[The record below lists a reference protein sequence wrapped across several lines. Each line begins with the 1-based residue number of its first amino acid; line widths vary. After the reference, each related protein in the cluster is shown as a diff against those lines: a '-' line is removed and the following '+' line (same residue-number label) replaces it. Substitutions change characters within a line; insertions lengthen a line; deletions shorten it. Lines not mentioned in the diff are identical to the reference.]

1 MKPLFVAGCQRSGTT
16 AFAEYLN
23 QHQEVLVCKE
33 RYKYVPT
40 EVTLDYLTFDR
51 ILDYR
56 EGETNV
62 PREYHVELLRKKDPA
77 RLRWIGDKNPGYF
90 RHFEGLQEYNP
101 GARFIVLYRPVE
113 EVAESFEARARDDGD
128 LWPGHLDFEKGIQ
141 RWNLTLQRTRDFI
154 ENDPDSSVLIIG
166 YHDFFYRN
174 DACIPLISG
183 FLGIDIDGPVR
194 EAWREMSLRFESERR
209 TKEPIG
215 KKREA
220 SIRKN
225 KDHATETWILNRIEK
240 QWSEPELYTGRDN
253 TARPPRDERRETVA
267 TSTVTQT
274 EARVP
279 KTEQLERRIEVYEQ
293 RVEELESSL
302 TEARRR
308 ARQLSKLNQQL
319 TLQTQSL
326 EQQMRDM
333 QDSRTWRLLKRL
345 GYVKAR
351 VTGKR

>member
-23 QHQEVLVCKE
+23 QHQEMLVCKE

-40 EVTLDYLTFDR
+40 EVTLDYLTFNR

-62 PREYHVELLRKKDPA
+62 PREYHVELLQRKDPA
-77 RLRWIGDKNPGYF
+77 KLRWIGDKNPGYF

-101 GARFIVLYRPVE
+101 GARFIVLYRAVE
-113 EVAESFEARARDDGD
+113 EVAESFEARARDAGD

-141 RWNLTLQRTRDFI
+141 RWNLALQSTRDFI
-154 ENDPDSSVLIIG
+154 ENDPQSRVLIIG

-174 DACIPLISG
+174 DACLPLISG

-194 EAWREMSLRFESERR
+194 EAWREMSLRFENERR

-215 KKREA
+215 RKQEA

-225 KDHATETWILNRIEK
+225 KDHTTEAWVLNRIEK
-240 QWSEPELYTGRDN
+240 QWSEPDLYTGRDD
-253 TARPPRDERRETVA
+253 TARPPRDERRENIV
-267 TSTVTQT
+267 TSTVTWT
-274 EARVP
+274 EARAP
-279 KTEQLERRIEVYEQ
+279 KAEQLQQ

-302 TEARRR
+302 TEAQRR

-319 TLQTQSL
+319 MLHTQSL

-333 QDSRTWRLLKRL
+333 QDSRTWKLLKRL
-345 GYVKAR
+345 GSVKAR
-351 VTGKR
+351 VAGKR

>member
-1 MKPLFVAGCQRSGTT
+1 LKPLFVAGCQRSGTT

-62 PREYHVELLRKKDPA
+62 PREYHVELLGKKEPA
-77 RLRWIGDKNPGYF
+77 KLRWIGDKNPGYF

-101 GARFIVLYRPVE
+101 GAQFIVLYRPVE
-113 EVAESFEARARDDGD
+113 EVAESFEARARDAGD

-141 RWNLTLQRTRDFI
+141 RWNLALQRTRDFI
-154 ENDPDSSVLIIG
+154 ENDPDARVLIIG

-174 DACIPLISG
+174 DTCIPLISG

-194 EAWREMSLRFESERR
+194 EAWKEMSLRFENERR
-209 TKEPIG
+209 TKEPLG
-215 KKREA
+215 RKREA
-220 SIRKN
+220 YIRKN
-225 KDHATETWILNRIEK
+225 KDHAAEAWVLNRIEK
-240 QWSEPELYTGRDN
+240 QWFEPYVYSGRDD
-253 TARPPRDERRETVA
+253 TGRPPREGRREPVA
-267 TSTVTQT
+267 TPTVTRT
-274 EARVP
+274 EVQAP
-279 KTEQLERRIEVYEQ
+279 KAEQLERRIE
-293 RVEELESSL
+293 ELERSL
-302 TEARRR
+302 MEAQSR
-308 ARQLSKLNQQL
+308 ARQLGKLNQQL

-333 QDSRTWRLLKRL
+333 QDSRTWRFLKRL
-345 GYVKAR
+345 GSVKAR
-351 VTGKR
+351 VAGKR

>member
-40 EVTLDYLTFDR
+40 EVALDYLTFDR

-62 PREYHVELLRKKDPA
+62 PREYHVELLQRKDPA
-77 RLRWIGDKNPGYF
+77 KLRWIGDKNPGYF

-113 EVAESFEARARDDGD
+113 EVAESFEARARDAGD

-141 RWNLTLQRTRDFI
+141 RWNLALQRTRDFI
-154 ENDPDSSVLIIG
+154 ENDPDSRVLIIG

-183 FLGIDIDGPVR
+183 FLGIDIDVPVR
-194 EAWREMSLRFESERR
+194 EAWKEMSLRFENERR

-215 KKREA
+215 RKREA

-225 KDHATETWILNRIEK
+225 KDHATEAWVLDRIDK
-240 QWSEPELYTGRDN
+240 QWSEPDLYIS
-253 TARPPRDERRETVA
+253 RDEERGETV
-267 TSTVTQT
+267 TTPTVTRT
-274 EARVP
+274 EARAP
-279 KTEQLERRIEVYEQ
+279 KAEQLERRIEVYEQ

-302 TEARRR
+302 TEAQRR

-351 VTGKR
+351 VVGKR